1 MEVNL
6 RPLSLGEILDRTAQL
21 YRENFVLFA
30 GIASIY
36 AGVLL
41 VLNLGQ
47 IGLAELLNAY
57 HMTQQKQ
64 WATLGFLVLI
74 LPVIVVCSGAAM
86 AANNRAVAWINLGQT
101 ATIRG
106 AYASVLPRIWR
117 YLWIMCIAMFYAY
130 LPFVIIYG
138 GLILFILLFVAFK
151 AAGHGG
157 GSSDPYAGVLIG
169 IASIGALLLSIPAVI
184 YAIWM
189 AIRYSLAIPAS
200 VVEDLKARVA
210 IRRSITLT
218 EGSRGRIFVLGLLI
232 AVIQTGLVLVT
243 QGVFIV
249 MAFNEL
255 KTHGQLP
262 VWVQIV
268 QQFVAFLTN
277 SFIGPMYATGFTLFY
292 YDQRIRKE
300 GFDIEWMMQAAGM
313 TVPGAP
319 VVLAAPQP
327 EHTAQAEQVAPAVNA
342 EPAASAERTQLPDP
356 PSLGMPDA

>member
-21 YRENFVLFA
+21 YRENFVLLA
-30 GIASIY
+30 GIASVY

-47 IGLAELLNAY
+47 IGLTELLNAH
-57 HMTQQKQ
+57 HMGQQKQ
-64 WATLGFLVLI
+64 WATLGFLGLI
-74 LPVIVVCSGAAM
+74 FPVIVICSGAAM
-86 AANNRAVAWINLGQT
+86 AANNRAVAWINLGQP

-106 AYASVLPRIWR
+106 AYASVLPRLWR
-117 YLWIMCIAMFYAY
+117 YLWIMCIAMFFAY
-130 LPFVIIYG
+130 LPFLVIYG
-138 GLILFILLFVAFK
+138 GLVLVILLFVAFQ
-151 AAGHGG
+151 AGSG
-157 GSSDPYAGVLIG
+157 DPYAVALIG
-169 IASIGALLLSIPAVI
+169 IASIGALLLSIPAVV

-200 VVEDLKARVA
+200 VVEDLEARPA
-210 IRRSITLT
+210 IRRSIALT
-218 EGSRGRIFVLGLLI
+218 EGSRGRIFLLGLLI
-232 AVIQTGLVLVT
+232 AVIQIGLVVVT
-243 QGVFIV
+243 QIVFIV

-255 KTHGQLP
+255 KHHGQLP

-277 SFIGPMYATGFTLFY
+277 TFIGPMYATGFTLFY

-313 TVPGAP
+313 TVPAP
-319 VVLAAPQP
+319 PAALDAPQP
-327 EHTAQAEQVAPAVNA
+327 EQAAQAEQFALAANADADGLPEPTAP
-342 EPAASAERTQLPDP
+342 PDP
-356 PSLGMPDA
+356 PNPGSPDE